1 MIKWC
6 RKCVLPNTRPN
17 LIFDKNGVCN
27 ACKQSQIKKKINW
40 QDRRDQFIGLIE
52 KVKKKKNS
60 YDCIIPVSGGK
71 DSTWQ
76 VIKCLEYNLK
86 PLAVTWK
93 TPHRTKIGEDNL
105 KNLINLGVDHI
116 DFTINPQ
123 VESKLMYKS
132 LKKFGTPL
140 IPMHLAIYNLP
151 VRIAQFFNI
160 SLIIWGE
167 NSAFE
172 YGGKNKGFS
181 KFINTDWIKNYGAT
195 NGTEMK
201 DWISSDL
208 SANALSPYSMTIEE
222 KKKQINTIGVFLGYF
237 FKWDPVE
244 ITKISKKNGFR
255 YSKKNKKTGF
265 YDFADIDDNLISIHH
280 WLKWYKFGF
289 TRSFDNLS
297 IEIRNKRFTRIK
309 ALNIIKRIGNDKPLK
324 DIKNFCDFVGISK
337 NEFQCIA
344 ESHRNLKI
352 WKKKQGVWKINNFI
366 INDWDWK

>member
-1 MIKWC
+1 MI
-6 RKCVLPNTRPN
+6 
-17 LIFDKNGVCN
+17 
-27 ACKQSQIKKKINW
+27 ASQ
-40 QDRRDQFIGLIE
+40 
-52 KVKKKKNS
+52 
-60 YDCIIPVSGGK
+60 VSGGK

-123 VESKLMYKS
+123 VESKLMYNS
-132 LKKFGTPL
+132 FKKFGTPL

-160 SLIIWGE
+160 SLIVWGE

-172 YGGKNKGFS
+172 YGGHNKGFS

-208 SANALSPYSMTIEE
+208 SAFITIF
-222 KKKQINTIGVFLGYF
+222 N
-237 FKWDPVE
+237 
-244 ITKISKKNGFR
+244 
-255 YSKKNKKTGF
+255 
-265 YDFADIDDNLISIHH
+265 DN
-280 WLKWYKFGF
+280 
-289 TRSFDNLS
+289 
-297 IEIRNKRFTRIK
+297 
-309 ALNIIKRIGNDKPLK
+309 
-324 DIKNFCDFVGISK
+324 
-337 NEFQCIA
+337 
-344 ESHRNLKI
+344 
-352 WKKKQGVWKINNFI
+352 
-366 INDWDWK
+366 